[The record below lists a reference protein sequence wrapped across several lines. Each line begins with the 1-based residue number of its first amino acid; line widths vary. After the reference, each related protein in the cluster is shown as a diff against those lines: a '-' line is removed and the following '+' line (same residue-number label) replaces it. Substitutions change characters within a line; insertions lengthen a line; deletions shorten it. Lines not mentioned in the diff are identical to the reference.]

1 MATIYDIARAAG
13 VTATTVSNVLSGKG
27 SVSEKTRE
35 RVLQYAREL
44 GYSPNLVAR
53 SLIKGRTG
61 IIGLVVHPVDN
72 PFFAEIVYTAETLAY
87 AAGLRIFV
95 TTLTEDD
102 EMTQLM
108 LKDLVARKVDGIIIT
123 CALSPQ
129 IVQEL
134 IPPTLP
140 VIYCLWEGKDLPNY
154 ATVLFDF
161 FEGGRL
167 AAEYLFAAGHRRIG
181 IVTHLDNNNC
191 GHHAIRTNGF
201 KSIYLEHGL
210 AIEPEFI
217 TGGTSRVEQGKAAAY
232 ELLKHPERP
241 TAIFATNDLM
251 AIGVL
256 SAAWDL
262 GIRVPEELSIIGI
275 DDINLARYINPPLT
289 TVRIDKHELIH
300 QALRTLQQAIEHQ
313 PIVSSHILKPELI
326 IRHSVAPLPQVFHS

>member
-1 MATIYDIARAAG
+1 MTTIYDIARAAG

-27 SVSEKTRE
+27 SVSEKTRA
-35 RVLQYAREL
+35 RVLQYVQEL

-53 SLIKGRTG
+53 SLIKGRTS
-61 IIGLVVHPVDN
+61 IIGLIVYPVDN

-95 TTLTEDD
+95 TTLTDD
-102 EMTQLM
+102 DKMTQLM

-134 IPPTLP
+134 IPPSLP
-140 VIYCLWEGKDLPNY
+140 VIYCLWEGEDLPNY

-167 AAEYLFAAGHRRIG
+167 AAEHLFTAGHRQVG
-181 IVTHLDNNNC
+181 IVTHLDNNNYD
-191 GHHAIRTNGF
+191 HHVIRTNGF
-201 KSIYLEHGL
+201 KSVF
-210 AIEPEFI
+210 IERGVSIDPEFI
-217 TGGTSRVEQGKAAAY
+217 AGGASKLELGKAAAY
-232 ELLKHPERP
+232 ELLKRPERP
-241 TAIFATNDLM
+241 TAIFTTNDLM

-262 GIRVPEELSIIGI
+262 GIRVPEELSIVGI
-275 DDINLARYINPPLT
+275 DDINLARYTSPPLT
-289 TVRIDKHELIH
+289 TVRIDKYKLIH
-300 QALRTLQQAIEHQ
+300 QALHTLQQAIEHQ
-313 PIVSSHILKPELI
+313 PIVSTHVIKPELI
-326 IRHSVAPLPQVFHS
+326 IRHSVALLP